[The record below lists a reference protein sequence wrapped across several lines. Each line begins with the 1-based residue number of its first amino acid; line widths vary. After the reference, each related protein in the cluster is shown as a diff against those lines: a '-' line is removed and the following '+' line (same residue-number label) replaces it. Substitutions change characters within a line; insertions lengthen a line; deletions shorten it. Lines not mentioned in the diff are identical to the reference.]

1 MPLIILGVVILL
13 IALLAPVIWGALVW
27 VFSNMI
33 TTAIILIIV
42 GVVFV
47 IVKTIVKFVFFET
60 DENTGDYLMDEFN
73 NKIRKDWKGVL
84 EGVLLASLAI
94 SIAVYFTHSWLT
106 T

>member
-60 DENTGDYLMDEFN
+60 DENTGDYLMD
-73 NKIRKDWKGVL
+73 
-84 EGVLLASLAI
+84 
-94 SIAVYFTHSWLT
+94 
-106 T
+106 

>member
-47 IVKTIVKFVFFET
+47 IIKTIVKFVFFET
-60 DENTGDYLMDEFN
+60 DENTGDYLMD
-73 NKIRKDWKGVL
+73 
-84 EGVLLASLAI
+84 
-94 SIAVYFTHSWLT
+94 
-106 T
+106 